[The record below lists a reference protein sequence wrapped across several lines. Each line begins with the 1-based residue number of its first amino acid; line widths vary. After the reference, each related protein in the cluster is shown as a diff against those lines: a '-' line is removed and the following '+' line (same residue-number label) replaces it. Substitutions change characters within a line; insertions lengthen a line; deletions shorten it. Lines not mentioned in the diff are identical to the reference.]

1 MTDFA
6 PAAPP
11 PASGGAHTLTAAEVS
26 VGSDNSAGPDT
37 ATVAQ
42 PTRRDVQPHTGPARQ
57 PTGLVPMADTVLGGH
72 YRLQTR
78 LGHGGMADVWQAL
91 DERLDRSVAIKLF
104 RPEATQPQRERNEMR
119 LLANLNHPGLVTV
132 FDAGVADDSYGT
144 AHSYLVME
152 LITGPPLSY
161 QLDLGRIPPA
171 VVAEMG
177 VELASAF
184 AYIHQ
189 RGIVHRD
196 VKPANI
202 LLVAPLSPGA
212 QFRGVKLTDFGI
224 ARMLDDT
231 RLTEHGMTIGTP
243 NYLSPEQVRAD
254 ELSPASDVYS
264 LGLLLVECLTGQ
276 VVYPGHGIEAA
287 IARLHR
293 AAQVPPELGPAWAG
307 VLQPMLAIDP
317 AARPSAAAVA
327 TALGRIDDHSWTVRP
342 EQPRT
347 EPSPPLSGVPAA
359 AVAPGGEPVERR
371 SDFDDRPATGSS
383 PVPWDEDGDVAQER
397 SRGGTGWLVAAAVL
411 LLVLLATVWFIV
423 HSAGSHRSPGPSYP
437 AVTGKLGSDLSR
449 LQKDVQP

>member
-1 MTDFA
+1 
-6 PAAPP
+6 
-11 PASGGAHTLTAAEVS
+11 
-26 VGSDNSAGPDT
+26 
-37 ATVAQ
+37 
-42 PTRRDVQPHTGPARQ
+42 
-57 PTGLVPMADTVLGGH
+57 MADTLLAGH
-72 YRLQTR
+72 YRLTAR

-91 DERLDRSVAIKLF
+91 DERLDRPVAIKLF

-132 FDAGVADDSYGT
+132 FDAGIADDSYGT

-161 QLDLGRIPPA
+161 QLDKGRIPPT
-171 VVAEMG
+171 VVAEIG

-184 AYIHQ
+184 AYIHE

-202 LLVAPLSPGA
+202 LLVAPLEPGA
-212 QFRGVKLTDFGI
+212 PFEGVKLTDFGI

-243 NYLSPEQVRAD
+243 NYLSPEQVRGD
-254 ELSPASDVYS
+254 ELTPASDVYS

-287 IARLHR
+287 VARLHR
-293 AAQVPPELGPAWAG
+293 VVQVPPELGPAWAG

-327 TALGRIDDHSWTVRP
+327 TALGRIDDHSWTPRP
-342 EQPRT
+342 EPRRA
-347 EPSPPLSGVPAA
+347 EPDPRLTGTPAA
-359 AVAPGGEPVERR
+359 ALAPVGEPVEY
-371 SDFDDRPATGSS
+371 SADRDPATGSS
-383 PVPWDEDGDVAQER
+383 PVPWDDDSTAEPER
-397 SRGGTGWLVAAAVL
+397 ARGGTGWLIAAAA
-411 LLVLLATVWFIV
+411 LLVVLVATVWFIV

-449 LQKDVQP
+449 LQNDVRP

>member
-1 MTDFA
+1 
-6 PAAPP
+6 
-11 PASGGAHTLTAAEVS
+11 
-26 VGSDNSAGPDT
+26 
-37 ATVAQ
+37 
-42 PTRRDVQPHTGPARQ
+42 
-57 PTGLVPMADTVLGGH
+57 MADTMLGGH
-72 YRLQTR
+72 YRLQAR

-91 DERLDRSVAIKLF
+91 DERLDRPVAIKLF

-132 FDAGVADDSYGT
+132 FDAGIADDSYGT

-152 LITGPPLSY
+152 LITGPPLSH

-184 AYIHQ
+184 AYIHD

-202 LLVAPLSPGA
+202 LLVAPLSPGGEF
-212 QFRGVKLTDFGI
+212 QGVKLTDFGI

-243 NYLSPEQVRAD
+243 NYLSPEQVRGD
-254 ELSPASDVYS
+254 ELSPASDIYS

-287 IARLHR
+287 VARLHR
-293 AAQVPPELGPAWAG
+293 AAQVPPEFGPAWAG

-327 TALGRIDDHSWTVRP
+327 TALGRIDDHSWTIRP
-342 EQPRT
+342 EQRRPQ
-347 EPSPPLSGVPAA
+347 PSPPLSEVSTSAL
-359 AVAPGGEPVERR
+359 APVGEPVEQR
-371 SDFDDRPATGSS
+371 SDFNELPATGSS
-383 PVPWDEDGDVAQER
+383 PVPWDEDGDVAHEP
-397 SRGGTGWLVAAAVL
+397 SRGGTGWLIAAAVL
-411 LLVLLATVWFIV
+411 LLVLLAAVWFIV

-437 AVTGKLGSDLSR
+437 SVTGKLGSDLSR